1 MDIILLQDVK
11 GLGDQFDT
19 VSVKPGYGRN
29 YLIPQKMAILATPAN
44 KATVGERRKQIVA
57 KEAKNIHQIEALI
70 ERVKSKTVTVGA
82 KVGGSDKIFGSITN
96 IQLADAI
103 NAQLGVEV
111 DRRRVTILDDVKVLG
126 LHKARVRFAEN
137 MHADIEF
144 EVIAE

>member
-1 MDIILLQDVK
+1 MDILLLQDVK

-44 KATVGERRKQIVA
+44 KATIGERKKQISA

-70 ERVKSKTVTVGA
+70 ERVKAKTVTVGA
-82 KVGGSDKIFGSITN
+82 KVGGSDKIFTN

-103 NAQLGVEV
+103 NQQLGIEV

>member
-1 MDIILLQDVK
+1 MDILLLQDVK

-44 KATVGERRKQIVA
+44 KATKQISA

-70 ERVKSKTVTVGA
+70 ERVKAKTVTVGA
-82 KVGGSDKIFGSITN
+82 KVGGSDKIFGSVTN

-103 NAQLGVEV
+103 NQQLGIEV

>member
-1 MDIILLQDVK
+1 MDILLLQDVK

-44 KATVGERRKQIVA
+44 KATIGERKKQISA

-70 ERVKSKTVTVGA
+70 ERVKAKTVTVGA
-82 KVGGSDKIFGSITN
+82 KVG
-96 IQLADAI
+96 ADAI
-103 NAQLGVEV
+103 NQQLGIEV